1 MNKSAPSL
9 VEAQSVPLHA
19 KYKFSESQVVSKETP
34 LESVWSVESVCDHC
48 DKSPSIDIVSGVEA
62 VVIPA
67 IAWRKMSKTSD
78 TAFIRI
84 ILPLCDTF
92 KGFLLSG

>member
-1 MNKSAPSL
+1 M
-9 VEAQSVPLHA
+9 
-19 KYKFSESQVVSKETP
+19 
-34 LESVWSVESVCDHC
+34 
-48 DKSPSIDIVSGVEA
+48 DIVSGVEA